1 MANSGIRVDLGERA
15 DAEAVLVHWM
25 YQPGAF
31 VRQGTVI
38 GEAMLDKVTI
48 AIEAPMDGYFQPR
61 IDENGVFHSQDVIA
75 EITAEPTVEDRTP
88 VAMDEF
94 DKHPPSA
101 DDFVPAPPR
110 VRRYAQ
116 ERGVDLREVARRISG
131 RSLTV
136 QDIDDW
142 LARSRPEPSQPYSP
156 FRQQVIRH
164 LTDSEA
170 LPTTLQRR
178 VRLGDPEV
186 PILAQVGKALERAL
200 GDHPVIHGWATHEG
214 VTMATSLRLGI
225 AVQTPRGL
233 IVPVIS
239 GNRSLDGWVEALRG
253 LREAARSDRWE
264 GWDFTAPSFVVSN
277 LGPWGIEYFTP
288 RLMPPTIAVL
298 GLGQASE
305 GRLPVSL
312 TFDHRALDGAD
323 AAAFLQTLDQALTA
337 EI

>member
-1 MANSGIRVDLGERA
+1 MANSVIRVDLGERA

-61 IDENGVFHSQDVIA
+61 IDENGVFHSQDAIA
-75 EITAEPTVEDRTP
+75 EVTSEPTVEGQTP
-88 VAMDEF
+88 VTMDV
-94 DKHPPSA
+94 DKHPSPA

-116 ERGVDLREVARRISG
+116 ERGVDLREVARQISG

-142 LARSRPEPSQPYSP
+142 LARSRPFESQPYSP

-178 VRLGDPEV
+178 VRLVDPEV
-186 PILAQVGKALERAL
+186 PILAHVAKALERAL

-214 VTMATSLRLGI
+214 VTLATSLKLGI

-239 GNRSLDGWVEALRG
+239 GNRSLEGWVEALRA

-264 GWDFTAPSFVVSN
+264 GWEFTAPSFVISN

-298 GLGQASE
+298 GLGQAAD
-305 GRLPVSL
+305 GLLPVSL

-323 AAAFLQTLDQALTA
+323 AAAFLRTLDHVLAA